1 MASDYARNV
10 FINCPFDGD
19 YEPIFQAIVF
29 TLQDLGFRP
38 RTALERLDSG
48 ELRLAKIR
56 ELISTS
62 QYSIHDLSRTN
73 LDSVTALPRF
83 NMPLELGIDLGC
95 RWYAMDRAD
104 KRMLIL
110 DSERYRYQTYISDI
124 AGQDIQAHENTPAG
138 AILQVRRWLRSSTDI
153 PLRAGSAVYN
163 RYQRFIADIPTVCEE
178 LALDA
183 EDLTFSDLSF
193 VIAAWLRAND

>member
-19 YEPIFQAIVF
+19 YEPIFKAIVF

-38 RTALERLDSG
+38 RTALERSDSG

-62 QYSIHDLSRTN
+62 QYSIHDLSRTS

-95 RWYAMDRAD
+95 RWFAADRAD

-124 AGQDIQAHENTPAG
+124 SGQDIQAHGNQPAS
-138 AILQVRRWLRSSTDI
+138 AIFEVRRWLRSASGI
-153 PLRAGSAVYN
+153 SLRAGSAIHD
-163 RYQRFIADIPTVCEE
+163 RYQQFIGDIPTVCEE
-178 LALDA
+178 LELDA